1 MWKNYFRVSEKA
13 VSLANAIG
21 GQALRL
27 ADLETFRPEEGMI
40 LANATSLGMQPNI
53 DGTPIPKVAP
63 QTSSLSLSL
72 SLTNT
77 HTIGGHCFL
86 SQNDHRNLLVSLSVF
101 VFQE

>member
-1 MWKNYFRVSEKA
+1 MFPEKA

-72 SLTNT
+72 SL
-77 HTIGGHCFL
+77 
-86 SQNDHRNLLVSLSVF
+86 SQTLAHNWRALFSITKRS
-101 VFQE
+101 

>member
-63 QTSSLSLSL
+63 QTSSLSHTH
-72 SLTNT
+72 TNT
-77 HTIGGHCFL
+77 RTQLEGIVFYHKTIIEICWFPCPCL
-86 SQNDHRNLLVSLSVF
+86 SFKNK
-101 VFQE
+101 

>member
-1 MWKNYFRVSEKA
+1 VFPEKA

-27 ADLETFRPEEGMI
+27 ADLETFRPEDGMI

-72 SLTNT
+72 SHKHS
-77 HTIGGHCFL
+77 HTIGVHFF
-86 SQNDHRNLLVSLSVF
+86 SIS
-101 VFQE
+101 

>member
-72 SLTNT
+72 SHKHAHNWRALFSITKR
-77 HTIGGHCFL
+77 
-86 SQNDHRNLLVSLSVF
+86 S
-101 VFQE
+101 

>member
-53 DGTPIPKVAP
+53 DGTPIPKVP
-63 QTSSLSLSL
+63 PPTNFLSLSL
-72 SLTNT
+72 SFPLPLPHKHS
-77 HTIGGHCFL
+77 HTIGVHFF
-86 SQNDHRNLLVSLSVF
+86 SIS
-101 VFQE
+101 

>member
-63 QTSSLSLSL
+63 QTSSVSLKHS
-72 SLTNT
+72 

>member
-1 MWKNYFRVSEKA
+1 VKVFIFVCPEKA

-53 DGTPIPKVAP
+53 DGTPIPKVLP
-63 QTSSLSLSL
+63 HTLPFSLFLPLSHKH
-72 SLTNT
+72 S
-77 HTIGGHCFL
+77 HIIGVPFSL
-86 SQNDHRNLLVSLSVF
+86 SQND
-101 VFQE
+101 